1 MVGPDGV
8 TSYTVR
14 KKKIDTHA
22 TVSVVGSEKRR
33 EIFGESGV
41 QYIIFRY
48 VHLHLEDNMDK
59 LDLVYKFAN
68 IQDIKIGSL
77 G

>member
-8 TSYTVR
+8 TSYMVR

-22 TVSVVGSEKRR
+22 TMSAIGSEKRR
-33 EIFGESGV
+33 EIFGEGGV

-48 VHLHLEDNMDK
+48 VHLHLEDNMGK

-68 IQDIKIGSL
+68 IQDIKTDSL